1 MFISRRASTRLL
13 PAARKRLK
21 GQINVRGE
29 DYLELPRSKGS
40 VSSTSAMENRDG
52 LPIAV
57 QLAVYG
63 KWMSEIEEHMEAAFG
78 PSRIFRSETSSLF
91 PDLGRAA

>member
-1 MFISRRASTRLL
+1 
-13 PAARKRLK
+13 
-21 GQINVRGE
+21 
-29 DYLELPRSKGS
+29 
-40 VSSTSAMENRDG
+40 MENRDG

-63 KWMSEIEEHMEAAFG
+63 KWMSEIEENMEAAFG